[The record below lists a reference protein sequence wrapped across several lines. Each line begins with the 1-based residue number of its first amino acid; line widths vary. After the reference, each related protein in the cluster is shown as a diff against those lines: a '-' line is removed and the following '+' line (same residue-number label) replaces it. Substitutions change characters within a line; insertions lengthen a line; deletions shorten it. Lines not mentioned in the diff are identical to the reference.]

1 MYMNLLFD
9 EQKKAA
15 LSKDKSNIGSI
26 DKPILK
32 TINLINSFKNYYTTS
47 SCSGRIILIKIPKN
61 GKKNE
66 AEFLF
71 RTHSK
76 TNIKELKQYLK
87 PLKEEIWLRQ
97 EPLIIHICSK
107 SLDDALKLLNIARLC
122 SFKKSGIMSYSK
134 KIMLEINGTENIS
147 TIISRD
153 NKILVNDDYLNILI
167 KEANQNLERIMVKI
181 DGFNKLLNKL
191 K

>member
-1 MYMNLLFD
+1 MKLLFN

-15 LSKDKSNIGSI
+15 LNKDKSNIGSI
-26 DKPILK
+26 DEPILK
-32 TINLINSFKNYYTTS
+32 TINLINSSKNYYTTS
-47 SCSGRIILIKIPKN
+47 SCSGRIILIKISQN

-76 TNIKELKQYLK
+76 TSLKELKQYLK

-97 EPLIIHICSK
+97 EPLIIHVCSK
-107 SLDDALKLLNIARLC
+107 SLEDALKLLNTARLC

-134 KIMLEINGTENIS
+134 RIILEINGIEQIS
-147 TIISRD
+147 TIVSKD
-153 NKILVNDDYLNILI
+153 NKILVDDDYLNVLI
-167 KEANQNLERIMVKI
+167 QEANQNLERIMIKI
-181 DGFNKLLNKL
+181 ERFNKLLIK
-191 K
+191 